1 MNISRLRTRSE
12 PRKVLPTDGK
22 ADPRMADR
30 LGLYPWVGFA
40 IRGRFPYAPML
51 SVAIAFLI
59 SPLAHHATAQTAY
72 PMLMSLKPVAAQVGQ
87 SSEHTL
93 KSRYTMLG
101 AYDVVVTGE
110 GVTGEVIPPEV
121 KEGEKPNLQEI
132 KIRFHIASDA
142 LPGVRDFRIGTPTGV
157 STLGQLVITQ
167 DAIIQE
173 TGGNDTRD
181 QANAIT
187 LPATVCGAIE
197 KAEDVDYFK
206 FTVKAGQSLSFHVRS
221 QRLQD
226 RIHDLQQH
234 VDPILSIRDGNGTTL
249 AASDNYFFADPF
261 LHHEFKH
268 AGEYFLEIR
277 DVRYEG
283 DQYWEYAIEVHDRP
297 FITNVYPLAV
307 GRGQQTKFEFVGHQ
321 LPEVHEAFVS
331 IPLDKPTGLQWW
343 KLPLGDS
350 VTNPAPVVV
359 SDLPVLM
366 ELDAENNTS
375 DAAQSVSLPV
385 GIAGRIESEN
395 DIDCY
400 SFAAMKGE
408 RFSFEV
414 VARRQQS
421 AIDSHLRVLD
431 ATRKQ
436 LALNDDMRIGKRNF
450 ADSLVENWT
459 APADG
464 TFVIEI
470 RDLHLRGGADFV
482 YFIRAT
488 RSLPSF
494 ELFIDTDKTQLT
506 PGTGGAIFVRAER
519 KNGFTGEIQ
528 LGIAG
533 LPDGVEASC
542 GRILGDKGQD
552 GCIILTAAADA
563 KMKLANVQITGK
575 ATQVASDGEL
585 LDITATATPYQE
597 TYQPGGGR
605 GHWPAEMHTISIG
618 EPSDIVAVTLSD
630 YDIRLKPGESKNID
644 IKIERAAGFDKNV
657 TLDVTYNHLNSVYG
671 DSLPQGVTL
680 DKPKSKTLLTGK
692 TVEGQITLTA
702 AKDAPAVE
710 QQQICV
716 MANVSLNFVM
726 KATYAS
732 KPLFISIDATQP
744 EGDKK

>member
-1 MNISRLRTRSE
+1 
-12 PRKVLPTDGK
+12 
-22 ADPRMADR
+22 
-30 LGLYPWVGFA
+30 
-40 IRGRFPYAPML
+40 
-51 SVAIAFLI
+51 
-59 SPLAHHATAQTAY
+59 
-72 PMLMSLKPVAAQVGQ
+72 KPVAAQVGQ
-87 SSEHTL
+87 ASEHTL

-110 GVTGEVIPPEV
+110 GVTGEIVPPEI
-121 KEGEKPNLQEI
+121 KEGEKPELQEI
-132 KIRFHIASDA
+132 KVRFNVASDA
-142 LPGVRDFRIGTPTGV
+142 VPGVRDFRIGTPHGV
-157 STLGQLVITQ
+157 STLGQLVIAA
-167 DAIIQE
+167 DAVIQE
-173 TGGNDTRD
+173 EGNNDTRE

-206 FTVKAGQSLSFHVRS
+206 FTVDAGQALSFHVRS

-234 VDPILSIRDGNGTTL
+234 VDPILSLRDGNGTTL

-261 LHHEFKH
+261 LHYQFKH

-283 DQYWEYAIEVHDRP
+283 NQYWEYEIEVNARP
-297 FITNVYPLAV
+297 FITNVYPMAV

-321 LPEVHEAFVS
+321 LPDKHEAFVS
-331 IPLDKPTGLQWW
+331 IPLDKPTGSQWW
-343 KLPLGDS
+343 ELPMGDA

-359 SDLPVLM
+359 SDLPVFT
-366 ELDAENNTS
+366 ELAAENNTLET
-375 DAAQSVSLPV
+375 AQHVSLPV
-385 GIAGRIESEN
+385 GITGRIEAAS

-400 SFAAMKGE
+400 SFTAMKDE
-408 RFSFEV
+408 LFSFEV

-421 AIDSHLRVLD
+421 ALDSHVRILD
-431 ATRKQ
+431 ASGKQ

-450 ADSLVENWT
+450 ADSLVESWK

-464 TFVIEI
+464 TYVIEI

-528 LGIAG
+528 LGIEG
-533 LPDGVEASC
+533 LPGGVEASC
-542 GRILGDKGQD
+542 GRILGEKGQD
-552 GCIILTAAADA
+552 GCIVLNAAEGAA
-563 KMKLANVQITGK
+563 MLLANVRVTGQ
-575 ATQVASDGEL
+575 ATHVANNEQPL
-585 LDITATATPYQE
+585 HITAVATPYQE

-605 GHWPAEMHTISIG
+605 GHWPAEMHTVSIG
-618 EPSDIVAVTLSD
+618 EAGDIVAVTLSE
-630 YDIRLKPGESKNID
+630 YDIRLKPGDSKQID
-644 IKIERAAGFDKNV
+644 VKIERAEGFDKNV
-657 TLDVTYNHLNSVYG
+657 TLEVTYNHLNSVFG

-680 DKPKSKTLLTGK
+680 DKPKSKTLLTG
-692 TVEGQITLTA
+692 TIVEGQITLTA

-710 QQQICV
+710 RQQICV

-732 KPLFISIDATQP
+732 KPLLISINATEP
-744 EGDKK
+744 EAENK

>member
-1 MNISRLRTRSE
+1 MKYSRTPNRRLSDPQHLAWWAQPTLL
-12 PRKVLPTDGK
+12 VL
-22 ADPRMADR
+22 
-30 LGLYPWVGFA
+30 L
-40 IRGRFPYAPML
+40 
-51 SVAIAFLI
+51 IAN
-59 SPLAHHATAQTAY
+59 PAAAQTSY

-87 SSEHTL
+87 TSEHTL
-93 KSRYTMLG
+93 KSRYTMFG
-101 AYDVVVTGE
+101 AYAVVVTGE
-110 GVTGEVIPPEV
+110 GVTGEVVQPEV

-132 KIRFHIASDA
+132 KIRFTVASDA
-142 LPGVRDFRIGTPTGV
+142 LPGVRDFRIGTPNGV
-157 STLGQLVITQ
+157 STLGQLVIAE
-167 DAIIQE
+167 DAVIQE
-173 TGGNDTRD
+173 DGNNDTRD
-181 QANAIT
+181 RANAIT

-206 FTVKAGQSLSFHVRS
+206 FTVEAGQTLSFHARS

-234 VDPILSIRDGNGTTL
+234 VDPILSIRDGNGTSL

-261 LHHEFKH
+261 LHYEFKH

-283 DQYWEYAIEVHDRP
+283 NQYWEYAIEAHGRP
-297 FITNVYPLAV
+297 FITNVHPMAV
-307 GRGQQTKFEFVGHQ
+307 GRGQQTKFELVGHQ
-321 LPEVHEAFVS
+321 LPKMHEAFVS
-331 IPLDKPTGLQWW
+331 IPLDEPTGSQWW
-343 KLPLGDS
+343 ELPLGDT

-359 SDLPVLM
+359 SDLPVFA
-366 ELDAENNTS
+366 ELAAENNTP
-375 DAAQSVSLPV
+375 ATAQHVSLPI
-385 GIAGRIESEN
+385 GITGRIEAES

-400 SFAAMKGE
+400 SFAALKGE
-408 RFSFEV
+408 HFSFEV

-421 AIDSHLRVLD
+421 ALDSHLRVLD
-431 ATRKQ
+431 TDGKQ
-436 LALNDDMRIGKRNF
+436 LILNDDMRIGKRSF

-519 KNGFTGEIQ
+519 KNGFTGDIQ
-528 LGIAG
+528 LGIEG
-533 LPDGVEASC
+533 LPSEVEASC
-542 GRILGDKGQD
+542 GRILGDQGRD
-552 GCIILTAAADA
+552 GCIVLNAAADA
-563 KMKLANVQITGK
+563 KMMLANVQITGK
-575 ATQVASDGEL
+575 ATHAMDNDQPLEIAAIAS
-585 LDITATATPYQE
+585 PYQE
-597 TYQPGGGR
+597 IYQPGGGR

-618 EPSDIVAVTLSD
+618 ETSDIVAITLSE
-630 YDIRLKPGESKNID
+630 YDIRLKPGESKQID
-644 IKIERAAGFDKNV
+644 VKLERAADFDKNV
-657 TLDVTYNHLNSVYG
+657 TLEVTYNHLNSVYG
-671 DSLPQGVTL
+671 DSLPKGVTL
-680 DKPKSKTLLTGK
+680 DKSKSKTLLTGK
-692 TVEGQITLTA
+692 TAEGNITLTA

-710 QQQICV
+710 RQQICV

-732 KPLFISIDATQP
+732 KPLFVSVDAVASAA
-744 EGDKK
+744 EKK

>member
-1 MNISRLRTRSE
+1 MINSGGLMNIFTRCVTTLFILAS
-12 PRKVLPTDGK
+12 
-22 ADPRMADR
+22 
-30 LGLYPWVGFA
+30 LG
-40 IRGRFPYAPML
+40 
-51 SVAIAFLI
+51 IAVER
-59 SPLAHHATAQTAY
+59 ATAQTSY

-87 SSEHTL
+87 TSEHTL

-101 AYDVVVTGE
+101 AYAVVVTGD
-110 GVTGEVIPPEV
+110 GVTGEIIQPEV
-121 KEGEKPNLQEI
+121 KEGEKPNLEEI
-132 KIRFHIASDA
+132 KIRFNVASDA

-157 STLGQLVITQ
+157 STLGQLVIAEDTV
-167 DAIIQE
+167 IQE
-173 TGGNDTRD
+173 EGRNDTRD

-187 LPATVCGAIE
+187 LPATICGAIE

-206 FTVKAGQSLSFHVRS
+206 FTVEAGQTLSFHVRS

-234 VDPILSIRDGNGTTL
+234 VDPIIFIRDGNGTTL
-249 AASDNYFFADPF
+249 ASSDNYFFADPF
-261 LHHEFKH
+261 LHYQFTH
-268 AGEYFLEIR
+268 AGDYFLEIR

-283 DQYWEYAIEVHDRP
+283 NQYWEYAIEVHGRP
-297 FITNVYPLAV
+297 FITNVHPMAV
-307 GRGQQTKFEFVGHQ
+307 GLGQQAKFEFVGHQ
-321 LPEVHEAFVS
+321 LPERREAFVS
-331 IPLDKPTGLQWW
+331 IPLDKPTGSQWW
-343 KLPLGDS
+343 ELPMGDA

-359 SDLPVLM
+359 SDLPVFT
-366 ELDAENNTS
+366 ELAAENNTPE
-375 DAAQSVSLPV
+375 AAQYVSLPA
-385 GIAGRIESEN
+385 GITGRIESES

-421 AIDSHLRVLD
+421 AIDSHLRILD
-431 ATRKQ
+431 ATGKQ
-436 LALNDDMRIGKRNF
+436 LALNDDMRIGKRNSS
-450 ADSLVENWT
+450 DSLLENWT

-464 TFVIEI
+464 MFVVEI

-482 YFIRAT
+482 YFIRAA

-494 ELFIDTDKTQLT
+494 ELYIDTDKTQLT

-519 KNGFTGEIQ
+519 KNGFTGDIQ
-528 LGIAG
+528 LGIEG
-533 LPDGVEASC
+533 LPSGVEASC
-542 GRILGDKGQD
+542 GRILADKGQD
-552 GCIILTAAADA
+552 GCIVLSAAPDVT
-563 KMKLANVQITGK
+563 MGLANVQIIG
-575 ATQVASDGEL
+575 
-585 LDITATATPYQE
+585 TATHTANGEQPLEIRATALPYQE

-618 EPSDIVAVTLSD
+618 ETSDIVAVTLSE
-630 YDIRLKPGESKNID
+630 YNVRFKPGESKQID
-644 IKIERAAGFDKNV
+644 VTIERAEGFDKNV

-671 DSLPQGVTL
+671 NSLPQGVTL
-680 DKPKSKTLLTGK
+680 EKPKSKTLLTGK
-692 TVEGQITLTA
+692 TVAGHITLTA

-732 KPLFISIDATQP
+732 RPLLISIDAVEP
-744 EGDKK
+744 EGEKK

>member
-1 MNISRLRTRSE
+1 MNRKRNSQRRVGCAHRLSWWAQPTLLVLLFTGMARS
-12 PRKVLPTDGK
+12 
-22 ADPRMADR
+22 
-30 LGLYPWVGFA
+30 
-40 IRGRFPYAPML
+40 
-51 SVAIAFLI
+51 
-59 SPLAHHATAQTAY
+59 QTSY

-87 SSEHTL
+87 TSEHTL

-101 AYDVVVTGE
+101 AYDVIVTGG
-110 GVTGEVIPPEV
+110 GVTGEVIQPEV

-132 KIRFHIASDA
+132 KIRFNVARDA

-157 STLGQLVITQ
+157 STLGQLVIAA
-167 DAIIQE
+167 DSVVQE
-173 TGGNDTRD
+173 EGVNDTRD

-206 FTVKAGQSLSFHVRS
+206 FTVEAEQTLSFHVRS

-234 VDPILSIRDGNGTTL
+234 VDPIIAIRDGNGTTL
-249 AASDNYFFADPF
+249 VASDNYFFADPF
-261 LHHEFKH
+261 LHYQFKH

-277 DVRYEG
+277 DVRYQG
-283 DQYWEYAIEVHDRP
+283 NQYWEYAIEVHDRP
-297 FITNVYPLAV
+297 FVTNVHPMAV
-307 GRGQQTKFEFVGHQ
+307 GRGQQTKFELVGHQ
-321 LPEVHEAFVS
+321 LPEKHDAFVS
-331 IPLDKPTGLQWW
+331 IPLDGPTGSQWW
-343 KLPLGDS
+343 ELPLGES

-359 SDLPVLM
+359 SDLPVIT
-366 ELDAENNTS
+366 ERESENNTPE
-375 DAAQSVSLPV
+375 AAQYVSLPV
-385 GIAGRIESEN
+385 GITGRIESES

-414 VARRQQS
+414 IARRQQS

-431 ATRKQ
+431 ATGKQ
-436 LALNDDMRIGKRNF
+436 LTLSDDMRLGKRNF
-450 ADSLVENWT
+450 SDSLVENWT

-464 TFVIEI
+464 VFVIEI

-482 YFIRAT
+482 YFVRAT

-494 ELFIDTDKTQLT
+494 ELFVDTDKTQLT

-519 KNGFTGEIQ
+519 KNGFNGEIQ
-528 LGIAG
+528 LGIEG
-533 LPDGVEASC
+533 LPSGVEASC
-542 GRILGDKGQD
+542 GRILADKGQD
-552 GCIILTAAADA
+552 GCIVLTAAADA
-563 KMKLANVQITGK
+563 AMTLANVQITGH
-575 ATQVASDGEL
+575 ATHMAEGDEPLEIQAIAL
-585 LDITATATPYQE
+585 PYQE

-618 EPSDIVAVTLSD
+618 EPSDIVAVTLSE
-630 YDIRLKPGESKNID
+630 YDVRLKPGESKKID
-644 IKIERAAGFDKNV
+644 IKIERAEGFDKNV
-657 TLDVTYNHLNSVYG
+657 TLDVTYNHLASVYG
-671 DSLPQGVTL
+671 DSLPKGVTL
-680 DKPKSKTLLTGK
+680 EKPKSKTLLTGK
-692 TVEGQITLTA
+692 TAEGHITLTA
-702 AKDAPAVE
+702 AKDASPVD

-732 KPLFISIDATQP
+732 KPLFVSVDALEP
-744 EGDKK
+744 EGEKK